1 MYQVNL
7 FNLQHFIMSW
17 KILGPFDFDS
27 NTSQKTTRWNKVVV
41 LTRNIRSLR
50 RQGIE
55 KSTLESFSGVKMKI
69 ITFKDCCWRRGCTVR
84 KCPRFCEKCCCHQIK
99 NYQIFPLVH
108 FPSLNIWWFVLNTNK
123 IFFSAQAH
131 TGFTIILLW
140 SKDKTESH
148 DFYFYSTKSLQ
159 LLTQGS
165 LFVCKDQQAALAAK
179 SLQYQFSGYSILYLP
194 LPPPK
199 LLCTMC
205 DSISVR
211 NWNDWDRKPTKCSFV
226 LDSVSPQLWTVT
238 QWNSG
243 N

>member
-1 MYQVNL
+1 MYQVYL

-55 KSTLESFSGVKMKI
+55 KSTLESFSGVKMEI

-84 KCPRFCEKCCCHQIK
+84 KCPRFCEKCCHQIK
-99 NYQIFPLVH
+99 NDQIFPLVH
-108 FPSLNIWWFVLNTNK
+108 FPSLNIWWFVLNINK
-123 IFFSAQAH
+123 IFSAQAH

-165 LFVCKDQQAALAAK
+165 LFVCKDQQAASSFLVTV
-179 SLQYQFSGYSILYLP
+179 FCTFHC
-194 LPPPK
+194 PPPQK
-199 LLCTMC
+199 TKNYYALCVIPFQLGIETIETGNQ
-205 DSISVR
+205 S
-211 NWNDWDRKPTKCSFV
+211 NAV
-226 LDSVSPQLWTVT
+226 LC
-238 QWNSG
+238 
-243 N
+243 